1 MKGWVEKTFPREREL
16 GKLVVLDFQKMTVSE
31 ETCVIMIG
39 DVSGV
44 VYRSIPVNEMN
55 EVRDR

>member
-1 MKGWVEKTFPREREL
+1 
-16 GKLVVLDFQKMTVSE
+16 MTVSE

-39 DVSGV
+39 DVRGV